1 MKKFLLFV
9 GFALFTEQLHA
20 QDTSLWVGV
29 SKNSD
34 PLIRRQEAFM
44 DALCRY
50 ITCSAVHVSKSTD
63 STRDREKIITNNSI
77 KTCRFQILSDT
88 MDEEKETVTISIGR
102 GTLINYK
109 FISSSIKTDKETQ
122 TDIVLIVT
130 YEEDSERNKTRS
142 QHEYRNHYI
151 EQEDASGHIL
161 KSSNEFKYECVNVGT
176 YE

>member
-9 GFALFTEQLHA
+9 GLAIFTEQLHA

-50 ITCSAVHVSKSTD
+50 ITCSAVHVGKSTEK
-63 STRDREKIITNNSI
+63 DREKITTVNSI
-77 KTCRFQILSDT
+77 KTCRFQILSDI
-88 MDEEKETVTISIGR
+88 MDEEEETVTISIGR

-109 FISSSIKTDKETQ
+109 LRMKRIRKGIKHDRNMNIGI
-122 TDIVLIVT
+122 IVLNGKMHPVT
-130 YEEDSERNKTRS
+130 Y
-142 QHEYRNHYI
+142 
-151 EQEDASGHIL
+151 
-161 KSSNEFKYECVNVGT
+161 
-176 YE
+176 

>member
-9 GFALFTEQLHA
+9 GLAIFTEQLHA

-50 ITCSAVHVSKSTD
+50 ITCSAVHVGKSTEK
-63 STRDREKIITNNSI
+63 DREVITTVNSI
-77 KTCRFQILSDT
+77 KTCRFQILSDI
-88 MDEEKETVTISIGR
+88 MDEEEETVTISIGR

-109 FISSSIKTDKETQ
+109 FISSSLKTDIETQ

-142 QHEYRNHYI
+142 QHEYRNHCI
-151 EQEDASGHIL
+151 EREDASGHIL

>member
-1 MKKFLLFV
+1 
-9 GFALFTEQLHA
+9 
-20 QDTSLWVGV
+20 
-29 SKNSD
+29 
-34 PLIRRQEAFM
+34 
-44 DALCRY
+44 
-50 ITCSAVHVSKSTD
+50 
-63 STRDREKIITNNSI
+63 
-77 KTCRFQILSDT
+77 

-109 FISSSIKTDKETQ
+109 FISSSLKTDKETQ

-130 YEEDSERNKTRS
+130 YEEDLERNKTRS